1 MSGCDCEIEPEVKNR
16 EQSRVL
22 IMLLSINA
30 LMFVAEV
37 TLGFLAESTALIA
50 DSLDMLAD
58 ATVYGIGIYAVAKPV
73 LSKVRAALMSG
84 ILQIVLG
91 SAVAV
96 DVIRRFI
103 YGSEPEP
110 LIMLVVGVAA
120 LIANLLCMKLIFRH
134 RHGDVHMRA
143 SWIFSKNDV
152 IANVGILLAAGLV
165 YVLDSSYPDI
175 VIGLIIALIVVRGGF
190 RIVRDARNEKQIEL
204 SRFG

>member
-1 MSGCDCEIEPEVKNR
+1 MSGCDCEVEVSNS

-22 IMLLSINA
+22 IMLLGINA
-30 LMFVAEV
+30 LMFVVEI

-58 ATVYGIGIYAVAKPV
+58 ATVYGIGLYAVGKPV
-73 LSKVRAALMSG
+73 LSKVRAAHTSG

-91 SAVAV
+91 SIVAV
-96 DVIRRFI
+96 DVMRRFI

-110 LIMLVVGVAA
+110 LIMFVVGMAA
-120 LIANLLCMKLIFRH
+120 LVANLLCLKLIFRH
-134 RHGDVHMRA
+134 RHGEVHMRA

-165 YVLDSSYPDI
+165 YVLDSRYPDI
-175 VIGLIIALIVVRGGF
+175 VIGLMIAVIVIRGGF
-190 RIVRDARNEKQIEL
+190 QIVRDASNEKQTEL
-204 SRFG
+204 NKCS

>member
-1 MSGCDCEIEPEVKNR
+1 MSGCDCEIETK

-30 LMFVAEV
+30 LMFVVEV
-37 TLGFLAESTALIA
+37 ILGIVAESTALIA

-58 ATVYGIGIYAVAKPV
+58 ATVYGIGLYAVGKPV
-73 LSKVRAALMSG
+73 LSKVRAAHTSG
-84 ILQIVLG
+84 ILQIILG
-91 SAVAV
+91 SAVAM

-110 LIMLVVGVAA
+110 LIMLVVGAAA
-120 LIANLLCMKLIFRH
+120 LVANLLCMKLIFRH
-134 RHGDVHMRA
+134 RHGEVHMRA

-165 YVLDSSYPDI
+165 YALDSSYPDM
-175 VIGLIIALIVVRGGF
+175 VIGLMIAVIVIRGGIQ
-190 RIVRDARNEKQIEL
+190 IVRDAGNEKQAEQNKC
-204 SRFG
+204 G

>member
-1 MSGCDCEIEPEVKNR
+1 MSGCDCEIEIRNR

-22 IMLLSINA
+22 IILLIINA
-30 LMFVAEV
+30 LMFVIEI
-37 TLGFLAESTALIA
+37 TLGFVAESTALIA

-58 ATVYGIGIYAVAKPV
+58 ATVYGIGLYAVGKPV
-73 LSKVRAALMSG
+73 LSKVRAAHTSG
-84 ILQIVLG
+84 IFQIILG

-110 LIMLVVGVAA
+110 LIMLMVGAAA
-120 LIANLLCMKLIFRH
+120 LVANLICMKLIFRH

-165 YVLDSSYPDI
+165 YALDSSYPDM
-175 VIGLIIALIVVRGGF
+175 VIGLMIAVIVIRGGF
-190 RIVRDARNEKQIEL
+190 HIVRDARNEKQIEL
-204 SRFG
+204 NKCG